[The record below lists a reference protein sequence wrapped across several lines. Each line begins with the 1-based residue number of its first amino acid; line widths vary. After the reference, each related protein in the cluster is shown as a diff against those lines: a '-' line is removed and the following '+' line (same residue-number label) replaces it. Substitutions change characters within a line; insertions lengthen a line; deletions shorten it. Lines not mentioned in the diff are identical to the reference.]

1 MSRSA
6 LQNPSPVRLR
16 KVMICDRR
24 DMSKLAFGQGRGADV
39 GRRGGGRSLRHL
51 PGRGISPESLVRYGG
66 LRMRIVQVDRLG
78 TGRRTSYVPDLEP
91 EERSEGIRAVAF

>member
-1 MSRSA
+1 MS
-6 LQNPSPVRLR
+6 
-16 KVMICDRR
+16 
-24 DMSKLAFGQGRGADV
+24 
-39 GRRGGGRSLRHL
+39 GGEVAGGHCGHL